1 MRVLYQTERTECGL
15 VTVAMI
21 ASHYGLEFDL
31 IQLRNIYP
39 TSMKGT
45 NLKNL
50 MDVFSKMNL
59 ESRPVRCDVEEI
71 KELRLPA
78 IIHWKMD
85 HFVVLKKVKGNKYY
99 INDPDLG
106 SVVVSNHEFNKSF
119 TGIALEVWP
128 GPKFKKADKRSKINI
143 QSIIPFSFELKKLIF
158 YIFILAL
165 AIEISTLVIPIL
177 QEIILDDSVVTGDL
191 DLLTILVIAI
201 ALFSFGSVV
210 TTAVKSIIERKIT
223 SSLSIIVPSHIFKHI
238 FSLHI
243 GWFEKRSAADIANR
257 FDSANTIHKTLT
269 TSTISAVIDGLVGML
284 ASVIMFYYSPVLASI
299 VCVTFL
305 IYSILRFAWYSN
317 YRQKSAGSLKQN
329 SKIQSFI
336 WESLRGAA
344 TIKQFNA
351 NHQRHQK
358 YLFMLGNYVRIQ
370 SDLQNI
376 NTAYT
381 FIHDLIFAV
390 EKIITIYLGAKLII
404 NGGFTIGMFTAFMGF
419 RENFI
424 NRGSSLIN
432 TLMEFRSLSVH
443 LDRISDI
450 ILTPKEHDSSLPFL
464 GDTVGIMKKI
474 SINNISYAYG
484 ENEKYI
490 IKDCSFDVFKGET
503 VALIGPSGIGKST
516 LLKIISGQ
524 LKPSSGNILIDD
536 RALESIDY
544 NMIRSIISFVRQDD
558 MLFAGTI
565 TENIA
570 FLEKKPDFEK
580 VKRLAVSVNLH
591 DEIQGMPM
599 GYNTLI
605 GPLGTGL
612 SGGQAQRIMI
622 ARALYRSP
630 QILLLDEATSH
641 LDIKNEMI
649 ISNLLKNSGI
659 TQIIIA
665 HRAETIAK
673 ADRAINISDLI

>member
-1 MRVLYQTERTECGL
+1 
-15 VTVAMI
+15 
-21 ASHYGLEFDL
+21 
-31 IQLRNIYP
+31 
-39 TSMKGT
+39 
-45 NLKNL
+45 
-50 MDVFSKMNL
+50 
-59 ESRPVRCDVEEI
+59 
-71 KELRLPA
+71 
-78 IIHWKMD
+78 
-85 HFVVLKKVKGNKYY
+85 
-99 INDPDLG
+99 
-106 SVVVSNHEFNKSF
+106 
-119 TGIALEVWP
+119 
-128 GPKFKKADKRSKINI
+128 
-143 QSIIPFSFELKKLIF
+143 
-158 YIFILAL
+158 
-165 AIEISTLVIPIL
+165 
-177 QEIILDDSVVTGDL
+177 
-191 DLLTILVIAI
+191 
-201 ALFSFGSVV
+201 
-210 TTAVKSIIERKIT
+210 
-223 SSLSIIVPSHIFKHI
+223 
-238 FSLHI
+238 
-243 GWFEKRSAADIANR
+243 
-257 FDSANTIHKTLT
+257 
-269 TSTISAVIDGLVGML
+269 
-284 ASVIMFYYSPVLASI
+284 
-299 VCVTFL
+299 
-305 IYSILRFAWYSN
+305 
-317 YRQKSAGSLKQN
+317 
-329 SKIQSFI
+329 
-336 WESLRGAA
+336 
-344 TIKQFNA
+344 
-351 NHQRHQK
+351 
-358 YLFMLGNYVRIQ
+358 
-370 SDLQNI
+370 
-376 NTAYT
+376 
-381 FIHDLIFAV
+381 
-390 EKIITIYLGAKLII
+390 
-404 NGGFTIGMFTAFMGF
+404 
-419 RENFI
+419 
-424 NRGSSLIN
+424 
-432 TLMEFRSLSVH
+432 
-443 LDRISDI
+443 
-450 ILTPKEHDSSLPFL
+450 
-464 GDTVGIMKKI
+464 MKKI

-524 LKPSSGNILIDD
+524 LKPNSGNILIDD

-659 TQIIIA
+659 AQIIIA